1 MMDRALIQ
9 SAIAGS
15 SARRHSLS
23 HGGDAQMDYFL
34 QRYSAVRANIRNQR
48 NAGGGVSSL
57 DRSSAAYKS
66 AMRNSFSN
74 QTLTGGFGGGGVP
87 GGQRRHQLQSF
98 LSSRGEGRS
107 SALGAYDAYSD
118 TEAYETP
125 ASLLQHTSRGRAVT
139 PSMLDSRGGYAARS
153 SSLPR
158 GSHPGR
164 SGARTDALNE
174 RLAQLEQFY
183 AMTEAAKR
191 QTLGHTRASPG
202 GGPLSSCR
210 MIGPSDSTS
219 SSRPQSALAGQYGLS
234 SDVDMQG
241 SARLD
246 SRRDQRGKSKW

>member
-1 MMDRALIQ
+1 MDRALIQ

-23 HGGDAQMDYFL
+23 HDGDAQMDYFL

-98 LSSRGEGRS
+98 LASRGGGRS

-125 ASLLQHTSRGRAVT
+125 ASLLQQHTSRGRAIT

-164 SGARTDALNE
+164 GGARTDALNE

-191 QTLGHTRASPG
+191 QTLGHTASPG
-202 GGPLSSCR
+202 GGPLSSGR
-210 MIGPSDSTS
+210 MMGPSGSAS
-219 SSRPQSALAGQYGLS
+219 SSRPQSALAGQYALS
-234 SDVDMQG
+234 SDVDMQEN
-241 SARLD
+241 ARLD
-246 SRRDQRGKSKW
+246 SRRDQRGKS